1 MLPRPSGTITSWW
14 ATENIMNEYHSSIPD
29 ISSFF
34 LQLLLKNPTCCI
46 FADDQGPIE
55 QLLMSLCTKKN
66 IPVILI
72 EHGLGFFEKM
82 RTELMIDVQTM
93 MDKSTSHI
101 SEMLMTG
108 SNMGIINA
116 IKNLKKYQNAH
127 PEIRGLMEKLLQLEE
142 NNIQELK
149 QYLS

>member
-1 MLPRPSGTITSWW
+1 
-14 ATENIMNEYHSSIPD
+14 MNENAELLNYIYQNSQMGIETLDQLMNITEDAEFRQH
-29 ISSFF
+29 
-34 LQLLLKNPTCCI
+34 LQSQYNEYKTINDNAKRM
-46 FADDQGPIE
+46 ADKFGYE
-55 QLLMSLCTKKN
+55 EK
-66 IPVILI
+66 
-72 EHGLGFFEKM
+72 GLGAFEKM
-82 RTELMIDVQTM
+82 RTGLMIDMQTM

-101 SEMLMTG
+101 SEMLMIG

-116 IKNLKKYQNAH
+116 VKNLKKYQNAE